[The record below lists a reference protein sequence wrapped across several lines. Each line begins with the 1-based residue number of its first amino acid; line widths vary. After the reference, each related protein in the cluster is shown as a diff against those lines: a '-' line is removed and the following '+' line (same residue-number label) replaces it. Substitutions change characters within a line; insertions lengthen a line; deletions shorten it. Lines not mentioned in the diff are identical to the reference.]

1 MPDFYLKYT
10 GEEIEARL
18 DKVTELET
26 GKASLWD
33 SEKQY
38 AKGDFC
44 VHKGYLWVCT
54 SAAGNTG
61 TEPSTNYNVWNVTY
75 SNPNLLDNPWF
86 TVNQRGQSE
95 YNFTGA
101 DGYTVD
107 RYFLENSTLNV
118 TDNGV
123 ELGVGGVLIQ
133 YEDLESCKNL
143 VGKTVTVSIRTS
155 DGEIFAVT
163 NLFPDIDKDTTKGF
177 STTLA
182 NGLGVSVISFSV
194 QTDKVQTLRLFAAE
208 SLVTIKAVKLEL
220 GPVSTL
226 ANDTAPDYATEL
238 LKCQRYFQK
247 DYIHTTRYNSS
258 SSAEA
263 VNVFLKT
270 NMRTVPSIVITEC
283 AYWNGSVW
291 TPVNYTIPD
300 QLGSAGYFSCWAN
313 AIPTGQQINIIV
325 RYEASADL

>member
-18 DKVTELET
+18 DKVPELET

-44 VHKGYLWVCT
+44 IHKGYLWVCT
-54 SAAGNTG
+54 AEAGNTG

-86 TVNQRGQSE
+86 TINQRSATE
-95 YNFTGA
+95 YSGSK
-101 DGYTVD
+101 YTVD
-107 RYFLENSTLNV
+107 RWMIYDNTTLV
-118 TDNGV
+118 KDDNGITITAGSSV
-123 ELGVGGVLIQ
+123 MCLYQYSNPDLTKQLAGKVCTISVMLQTGEVRSAVITLPEDYNIAWDTPEIRIGNFVFDVIKSELSDI
-133 YEDLESCKNL
+133 
-143 VGKTVTVSIRTS
+143 VTFRMINFNPGETISIR
-155 DGEIFAVT
+155 
-163 NLFPDIDKDTTKGF
+163 
-177 STTLA
+177 
-182 NGLGVSVISFSV
+182 
-194 QTDKVQTLRLFAAE
+194 
-208 SLVTIKAVKLEL
+208 AVKLEL

-226 ANDTAPDYATEL
+226 ANDSAPDYATEL

-247 DYIHTTRYNSS
+247 DSVHTTYYT
-258 SSAEA
+258 SSASALA

-270 NMRTVPSIVITEC
+270 NMRVVPSIVITEC
-283 AYWNGSVW
+283 TYWNGSAW
-291 TPVNYTIPD
+291 TPVGYNVVD
-300 QLGSAGYFSCWAN
+300 QLGSTGYFSCWIN
-313 AIPTGQQINIIV
+313 NVPQNGQYNIII

>member
-1 MPDFYLKYT
+1 MPDFVLKYT

-18 DKVTELET
+18 DKVPELET
-26 GKASLWD
+26 GKVSLWD

-44 VHKGYLWVCT
+44 IHKGYLWVCT
-54 SAAGNTG
+54 AEAGNKG

-86 TVNQRGQSE
+86 TVNQRGQSQ
-95 YNFTGA
+95 YTGA
-101 DGYTVD
+101 MYTVD
-107 RYFLENSTLNV
+107 RWRTWQ
-118 TDNGV
+118 TDDVCTVSSNGV
-123 ELGVGGVLIQ
+123 SLSYSSTYINFVQ
-133 YEDLESCKNL
+133 YIGLEIRQFIS
-143 VGKTVTVSIRTS
+143 GKTVTASAMDF
-155 DGEIFAVT
+155 DGNIYSGTFVVLDNMDSNIVFINGDTRINIYIKQEYNDFQFRISGSMAV
-163 NLFPDIDKDTTKGF
+163 NL
-177 STTLA
+177 
-182 NGLGVSVISFSV
+182 
-194 QTDKVQTLRLFAAE
+194 R
-208 SLVTIKAVKLEL
+208 AVKLEL
-220 GPVSTL
+220 GEVSTL
-226 ANDTAPDYATEL
+226 KNDIAPNYATEL

-258 SSAEA
+258 SSTEA

-300 QLGSAGYFSCWAN
+300 QLGSAGYFSCWVN